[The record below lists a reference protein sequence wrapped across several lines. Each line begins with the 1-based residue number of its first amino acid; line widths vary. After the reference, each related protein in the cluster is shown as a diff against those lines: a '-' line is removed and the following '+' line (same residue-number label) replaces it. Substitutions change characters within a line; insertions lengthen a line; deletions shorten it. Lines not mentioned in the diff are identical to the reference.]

1 MTIEMKKIQHYL
13 VALMLLG
20 GLITMSS
27 CNDDEDDMNVGPE
40 GTGELVTFPLDG
52 VANSAAGGM
61 VTFELMDDA
70 STKITVE
77 LEGTVDGE
85 MHPMHIHENTAAEG
99 GGIAITLEDVNGS
112 TGKSETFVTMTDDES
127 PISFAQLVDF
137 DGYINVHQ
145 SASDLATIVAQGD
158 IGQNA
163 LTGESKTYTLG
174 SVADPA
180 ISGMATFYQRKS
192 GETLAKLMLDNT
204 PQGGSHPAHIHLNT
218 AAEGGAIAVSFTPV
232 DGSTGMS
239 KTNVASLDDGT
250 AITYTELLEFDGYIN
265 VHLSAEDLATLVA
278 QGDIGQNELTG
289 DSKSYTLGSVA
300 DPAISGMA
308 TFYQRKNGET
318 LAKLMLE
325 NTPEGGSHPAHIHL
339 NTAAEGG
346 AIAVSFTPV
355 DGSTGMSKTNIASLD
370 DGTAITYT
378 ELLEFDGYIN
388 VHLSAE
394 DLATLVAQGDIGQN
408 ELTGE
413 KVAYD
418 LSSVD
423 VEGISGTATFYQRVN
438 DETLVAIALDN
449 TPEGGSHP
457 AHIHFNTAAEGGGI
471 AVTFNNI
478 NGTTGMSKTNVTSYM
493 DPDMNEIAISY
504 DELLEF
510 DGYINVHLS
519 ADDLGTLVAQGDI
532 GQNDL
537 TGESKTYVLN
547 EVDVPGVSGT
557 ATFSERI
564 NGETLVTVAL
574 TGANF
579 EGGYASHIHAG
590 SVANAPGD
598 IIISLNNVDANGMA
612 KTNVSMMDGTM
623 IDYAAMIQIDGY
635 INVHTLDFSGL
646 VAQGDV
652 GVNAQ

>member
-13 VALMLLG
+13 VAGLLLG
-20 GLITMSS
+20 GLMTMSS
-27 CNDDEDDMNVGPE
+27 CNDDEDEMDMGPE
-40 GTGELVTFPLDG
+40 GTGDLVTFPLNG
-52 VANSAAGGM
+52 VANSSAEGM

-70 STKITVE
+70 STKVTVE

-99 GGIAITLEDVNGS
+99 GGIVITLESVDGS

-127 PISFAQLVDF
+127 PISFEQLVDF

-163 LTGESKTYTLG
+163 LTGESKTYELS
-174 SVADPA
+174 SVADPE
-180 ISGMATFYQRKS
+180 ISGTATFYQR
-192 GETLAKLMLDNT
+192 M
-204 PQGGSHPAHIHLNT
+204 
-218 AAEGGAIAVSFTPV
+218 
-232 DGSTGMS
+232 
-239 KTNVASLDDGT
+239 
-250 AITYTELLEFDGYIN
+250 
-265 VHLSAEDLATLVA
+265 
-278 QGDIGQNELTG
+278 
-289 DSKSYTLGSVA
+289 
-300 DPAISGMA
+300 
-308 TFYQRKNGET
+308 NGET

-355 DGSTGMSKTNIASLD
+355 DGSSGMSKTNIASLD
-370 DGTAITYT
+370 DGTSITYT

-388 VHLSAE
+388 VHLSAG

-413 KVAYD
+413 KMAYD

-438 DETLVAIALDN
+438 DETLVKIALEN

-457 AHIHFNTAAEGGGI
+457 AHIHFNTAAEDGGI
-471 AVTFNNI
+471 AVTFNNMD
-478 NGTTGMSKTNVTSYM
+478 GTTGMSKTNVTNYK
-493 DPDMNEIAISY
+493 DADMNEIAISY

-510 DGYINVHLS
+510 DGYVNVHLS

-537 TGESKTYVLN
+537 TGEIKVYMLN

-574 TGANF
+574 SGATF

-598 IIISLNNVDANGMA
+598 IIISLSDVDADGMA
-612 KTNVSMMDGTM
+612 KTNVSMLGETM
-623 IDYAAMIQIDGY
+623 IDYSAMIQIDGY

-652 GVNAQ
+652 GANVQ

>member
-61 VTFELMDDA
+61 ITFELMDDA

-77 LEGTVDGE
+77 LEGAVNGQ
-85 MHPMHIHENTAAEG
+85 MHPIHIHENTAAEG
-99 GGIAITLEDVNGS
+99 GGIVITLENVDGT

-127 PISFAQLVDF
+127 PISFEQLVDF

-145 SASDLATIVAQGD
+145 SANDLATIVAQGD

-163 LTGESKTYTLG
+163 LTGESKSYALG

-180 ISGMATFYQRKS
+180 ISGMATFYQRIN

-218 AAEGGAIAVSFTPV
+218 AAEGGAIA
-232 DGSTGMS
+232 M
-239 KTNVASLDDGT
+239 
-250 AITYTELLEFDGYIN
+250 
-265 VHLSAEDLATLVA
+265 
-278 QGDIGQNELTG
+278 
-289 DSKSYTLGSVA
+289 
-300 DPAISGMA
+300 
-308 TFYQRKNGET
+308 
-318 LAKLMLE
+318 
-325 NTPEGGSHPAHIHL
+325 
-339 NTAAEGG
+339 
-346 AIAVSFTPV
+346 SFTPV

-378 ELLEFDGYIN
+378 ELLQFDGYIN

-413 KVAYD
+413 KMAYD

-423 VEGISGTATFYQRVN
+423 VEGISGTATFSQRVN
-438 DETLVAIALDN
+438 NETLVMIVLEN

-457 AHIHFNTAAEGGGI
+457 SHIHFNTAAEGGGI

-478 NGTTGMSKTNVTSYM
+478 NGTTGMSITNVTNYK
-493 DPDMNEIAISY
+493 DADMREIAISY

-537 TGESKTYVLN
+537 TSESKTYTLN
-547 EVDVPGVSGT
+547 GVDVPGVSGT

-564 NGETLVTVAL
+564 NGETLVIIAL
-574 TGANF
+574 SGANF

-598 IIISLNNVDANGMA
+598 IIISLNNVDANGMSN
-612 KTNVSMMDGTM
+612 TNVNMMGETM

-652 GVNAQ
+652 GANVQ